1 MLESSSW
8 IFYRARYDCCSD
20 NSCGGTH
27 IPLLLAQLGDLT
39 ELDTQD
45 LDTRLEIKCWTPA
58 EACYDGDWIKWKERG
73 KQLVSTVSVAEVA
86 LTKVYFTTAKEK
98 KGGERM
104 VALAAIRTQLRG
116 HSQSQYGKFG
126 QKPAPAKG
134 KGKEKAKEG
143 KRPREEEEEE
153 EEEGEEEEEQ
163 DGESDDES
171 EPGAA
176 GFVAPGSPLRR
187 R

>member
-1 MLESSSW
+1 
-8 IFYRARYDCCSD
+8 
-20 NSCGGTH
+20 
-27 IPLLLAQLGDLT
+27 
-39 ELDTQD
+39 
-45 LDTRLEIKCWTPA
+45 
-58 EACYDGDWIKWKERG
+58 
-73 KQLVSTVSVAEVA
+73 
-86 LTKVYFTTAKEK
+86 
-98 KGGERM
+98 M
-104 VALAAIRTQLRG
+104 VALAIRTQLRG

-126 QKPAPAKG
+126 QKLAPAKG
-134 KGKEKAKEG
+134 EGKEKAKKG

-163 DGESDDES
+163 DGEAENEG